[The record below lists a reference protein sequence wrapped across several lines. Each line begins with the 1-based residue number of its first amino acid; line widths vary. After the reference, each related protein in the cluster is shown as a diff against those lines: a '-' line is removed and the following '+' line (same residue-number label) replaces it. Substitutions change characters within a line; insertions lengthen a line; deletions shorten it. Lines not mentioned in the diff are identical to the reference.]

1 MAGEFREEITRNGD
15 DWIFLGLEERVDQKL
30 YYDTVARMQKANV
43 DPEYVQGWVG
53 GFMGNPKREEQ
64 RITEAYEA
72 GYSAGESG
80 DTEGF
85 DSWRVGA

>member
-1 MAGEFREEITRNGD
+1 MNR
-15 DWIFLGLEERVDQKL
+15 KL
-30 YYDTVARMQKANV
+30 YHDTVARMQNADV
-43 DPEYVQGWVG
+43 DPEYVQGWGG
-53 GFMGNPKREEQ
+53 GFMGNPRREEQ

-85 DSWRVGA
+85 DAWRTGC